1 MKVICFYHFTSFHI
15 IVNFQKLIPFTPFK
29 EYVVSNKRG
38 TFMDTKEIKTKS
50 IEFWNEHFKN
60 LQTFKIQKSDI
71 VLDTALD
78 ECLKF
83 IGDNCENVIDI
94 GCGDGICLME
104 IALIGEG
111 IKSGLGIDSSIN
123 AIKTAKEI
131 VNLSKID
138 SIRFEV
144 GDETALSKI
153 KSQSYDGIFCSNF
166 LDVIPANIGDKV
178 IKEMKR
184 IIKSKGYILLKF
196 NFFLTPLL
204 IEKLKMVEIEKNTY
218 SMNGV
223 IRAVNRSTEE
233 WISLFEGFKVLKIDE
248 FERVPS
254 MPKDRLIL
262 LQNN

>member
-1 MKVICFYHFTSFHI
+1 MLPKIAI
-15 IVNFQKLIPFTPFK
+15 FQKLIPFIPLK
-29 EYVVSNKRG
+29 EYVVNNKRG
-38 TFMDTKEIKTKS
+38 AFMDTKEIKTKS

-60 LQTFKIQKSDI
+60 LQSFKIQKSDI
-71 VLDTALD
+71 VLDTSLD

-83 IGDNCENVIDI
+83 IGDHCENVLDI

-104 IALIGEG
+104 IALIGER
-111 IKSGLGIDSSIN
+111 IKNGLGIDSSIN

-138 SIRFEV
+138 NVNFEV

-184 IIKSKGYILLKF
+184 IIKPNGYILLKF

-223 IRAVNRSTEE
+223 IRALNRSTEE
-233 WISLFEGFKVLKIDE
+233 WISLFNGFKVLRIDE